1 MRSCSTYFCMNND
14 LAREALNHYLNK
26 NMKEVLAGMG
36 EYLEAKAKTLV
47 AEAEKE
53 LAAQQAILNNL
64 KTQDEETLQ

>member
-1 MRSCSTYFCMNND
+1 
-14 LAREALNHYLNK
+14 
-26 NMKEVLAGMG
+26 MG

-64 KTQDEETLQ
+64 KTQDEEIPQ